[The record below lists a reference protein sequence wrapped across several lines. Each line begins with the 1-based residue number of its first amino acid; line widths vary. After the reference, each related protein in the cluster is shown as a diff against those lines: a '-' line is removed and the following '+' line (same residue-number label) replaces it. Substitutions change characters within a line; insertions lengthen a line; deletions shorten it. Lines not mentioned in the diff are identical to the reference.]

1 MELKRDCVKYIRDK
15 AKSGYIKGPECEICG
30 DTKKLDFHHY
40 YTMTLLMRK
49 YMKENSL
56 EEYLVLEWRDEFIDD
71 HGKEVYDDTV
81 TLCHRHH
88 LQLHSIY
95 GKDPSL
101 ATAKKQARWVQIQR
115 EKHGLV

>member
-1 MELKRDCVKYIRDK
+1 MISV
-15 AKSGYIKGPECEICG
+15 
-30 DTKKLDFHHY
+30 
-40 YTMTLLMRK
+40 TLQPK
-49 YMKENSL
+49 FSDYKEYMKENSL

-95 GKDPSL
+95 G
-101 ATAKKQARWVQIQR
+101 QIGFGT
-115 EKHGLV
+115 KT